1 MSSTEVLTGK
11 TIGTPSSFL
20 SAPFQESEVITNKT
34 DKDGHHY
41 LKVLLLS
48 NKKTRNNWIA
58 PYKRIGDLSKET
70 LDSFMG
76 LPHIDEHSYP
86 YFIQLKNKLER
97 QGKSDDEIVKILK
110 EESKNLGT
118 VNYIDHVFL
127 DDPNSS
133 LLYGQL
139 KIMNPKD
146 NEYIEKHGSL
156 PKNFTS
162 PGVIGDATISE
173 DGLETYNMD
182 TLRAFHLA
190 SVDIPAFLPEEAVI
204 KGVCSNGNSESC
216 RKVLAVAGFNSTEY
230 PAVPMSS
237 STEPSENVNNPC
249 SCNKNIEMSNN
260 QPQVTVGIDAQ
271 VPPVA
276 TATVNT
282 DNAKLLEGA
291 KNTTAEAI
299 QAAREE
305 AQKVFKENENKK
317 AEAQKEKDEEQKD
330 KPQLTE
336 AERELKETKKVLD
349 QERNEKLEMKNFFLD
364 KMISAAI
371 PKENFQN
378 EKEFAE
384 LTGSTKELINKYGM
398 TLVDADWLIT
408 KISKSVPAVPEAVVS
423 TETKKESKKSVGVAG
438 WVGMGNTTMYNSDF
452 ITRPERKTV
461 PKPQSGSENGIAD
474 EDYLQFLPTS

>member
-1 MSSTEVLTGK
+1 M
-11 TIGTPSSFL
+11 L
-20 SAPFQESEVITNKT
+20 SAPFQESEVISNKT

-58 PYKRIGDLSKET
+58 PYQKIGDLPKEVI
-70 LDSFMG
+70 DSFME

-86 YFIQLKNKLER
+86 YFLQLKDKLER
-97 QGKSDDEIVKILK
+97 QGKSSDEMVKILK

-118 VNYIDHVFL
+118 INYIDHIFL

-139 KIMNPKD
+139 KVMNPKD
-146 NEYIEKHGSL
+146 NEYISKNGRL

-162 PGVIGDATISE
+162 PGVIGDATVSD
-173 DGLETYNMD
+173 DGTEVYDMN

-190 SVDIPAFLPEEAVI
+190 SVDIPAFPEQEAVV
-204 KGVCSNGNSESC
+204 KGVCGNGNSESC
-216 RKVLAVAGFNSTEY
+216 RKVLAVAGFDSTQY
-230 PAVPMSS
+230 PAVPLG
-237 STEPSENVNNPC
+237 TDEPSENVNNPC

-271 VPPVA
+271 VPPAA
-276 TATVNT
+276 TITT
-282 DNAKLLEGA
+282 DNTNKLLEGA

-305 AQKVFKENENKK
+305 AQKVFKESKK
-317 AEAQKEKDEEQKD
+317 AEAEAQKEKDEEQN

-336 AERELKETKKVLD
+336 AERELKETKKVLET
-349 QERNEKLEMKNFFLD
+349 ERNEKLEMKNFFLD

-384 LTGSTKELINKYGM
+384 LTGSTKDLINKYGM

-408 KISKSVPAVPEAVVS
+408 KISKSIPAVPEAVVS
-423 TETKKESKKSVGVAG
+423 TETKKEVKSKSVGVAG
-438 WVGMGNTTMYNSDF
+438 WTGMGNTMYNSDF
-452 ITRPERKTV
+452 ITRPERKIV
-461 PKPQSGSENGIAD
+461 PKPQSGSSSGIED
-474 EDYLQFLPTS
+474 EDYLQFLPS

>member
-1 MSSTEVLTGK
+1 MLL
-11 TIGTPSSFL
+11 P
-20 SAPFQESEVITNKT
+20 APFQESEVISNKT

-58 PYKRIGDLSKET
+58 PYKRIGDLSKEVI
-70 LDSFMG
+70 DSFIG
-76 LPHIDEHSYP
+76 LPHINEHSYP
-86 YFIQLKNKLER
+86 YFIQLKDKLER
-97 QGKSDDEIVKILK
+97 QGKSDDEILNTLK
-110 EESKNLGT
+110 AESKKIGLD
-118 VNYIDHVFL
+118 YIDHVFL

-139 KIMNPKD
+139 KIMDKKE
-146 NEYIEKHGSL
+146 NEFIEKNGRPS
-156 PKNFTS
+156 KNFTS

-173 DGLETYNMD
+173 NGTEVYDMNTI
-182 TLRAFHLA
+182 RAFHLA
-190 SVDIPAFLPEEAVI
+190 SVDIPAFPEQEAAV

-216 RKVLAVAGFNSTEY
+216 RKVLAVAGFDSFSYPPTETS
-230 PAVPMSS
+230 PLVG
-237 STEPSENVNNPC
+237 TVDEPSENVNNTC

-260 QPQVTVGIDAQ
+260 QPQVTVGIDTQ
-271 VPPVA
+271 TPNP
-276 TATVNT
+276 TAAIETG
-282 DNAKLLEGA
+282 KLLDGA

-317 AEAQKEKDEEQKD
+317 VEAEKEKEEEKN

-336 AERELKETKKVLD
+336 AERELKETKKVLES
-349 QERNEKLEMKNFFLD
+349 ERNEKLEMKNFFLD

-378 EKEFAE
+378 EKEFSE
-384 LTGSTKELINKYGM
+384 LTGSTKDLINKYGM

-408 KISKSVPAVPEAVVS
+408 KISKSIPIPASAPEAVVS
-423 TETKKESKKSVGVAG
+423 TETKKETKSKSVGVAG
-438 WVGMGNTTMYNSDF
+438 WTGMGNTMYNSDF
-452 ITRPERKTV
+452 ITRPERKIV
-461 PKPQSGSENGIAD
+461 PKPQSGSGSESGIAD
-474 EDYLQFLPTS
+474 EDYLQFLPS

>member
-1 MSSTEVLTGK
+1 M
-11 TIGTPSSFL
+11 L

-58 PYKRIGDLSKET
+58 PYKKIGDLSKEVI
-70 LDSFMG
+70 DSFIG
-76 LPHIDEHSYP
+76 LPHINEHSYP
-86 YFIQLKNKLER
+86 YFIQLKDKLER
-97 QGKSDDEIVKILK
+97 QGKSDDEILNTLK
-110 EESKNLGT
+110 EESKKLGLD
-118 VNYIDHVFL
+118 YIDHVFL

-139 KIMNPKD
+139 KIMDKKE
-146 NEYIEKHGSL
+146 NEFIEKNGRPS
-156 PKNFTS
+156 KNFTS
-162 PGVIGDATISE
+162 PGVIGDATISD
-173 DGLETYNMD
+173 DGTEVYDMN

-190 SVDIPAFLPEEAVI
+190 SVDIPAFPEQEAAV

-216 RKVLAVAGFNSTEY
+216 RKVLAVAGFDSTQY
-230 PAVPMSS
+230 PNPPSTV

-276 TATVNT
+276 ATTITT
-282 DNAKLLEGA
+282 DNKLLEGA

-317 AEAQKEKDEEQKD
+317 AEAEKQKDEDKN
-330 KPQLTE
+330 KPQLSQ
-336 AERELKETKKVLD
+336 AEIDLKETKKVLEN
-349 QERNEKLEMKNFFLD
+349 ERNEKLEMKNFFLD

-408 KISKSVPAVPEAVVS
+408 KISKSIPAPAASEAVVS
-423 TETKKESKKSVGVAG
+423 TETKKETKSKSVGVAG
-438 WVGMGNTTMYNSDF
+438 WTGMGNTMYNSDF
-452 ITRPERKTV
+452 ITRPERKIV
-461 PKPQSGSENGIAD
+461 PKPQSGSSSENGIAD
-474 EDYLQFLPTS
+474 EDYLQFLPS